1 MTTAVCNCAGV
12 LFSEG
17 EHDAFCATIS
27 PVAEFQVMSS
37 DGSRTYAVQPF
48 GDAPWCMCRDH
59 THRQRICK
67 HIRQLR
73 GEDMTT
79 PNTAIAMRE
88 RYTPAVMDGVT
99 EAVLNGDLKGL
110 PPAVKI
116 EYYNAVCHAVGID
129 PMARPFEYIPVRGG
143 KEKLYWTA
151 VGAFTLGAQYGASI
165 EDDGGQFDGEA
176 YVVRAIARAPGGRM
190 ATNVGRLHI
199 GQLKGQDLEDAKMKA
214 VTKAQRRAFLTLC
227 GVSPAPGI
235 TTDVSSGEII
245 VQPGTID
252 LPSLAPSNAQKLR
265 AAQAV
270 EPEPPPEPDIR
281 ENVVAFID
289 QLGDLLAFQQSD
301 FDGMAMTRNE
311 KRLLMQRGSA
321 LGIRWSIEAS
331 AWEYVKAKCADCG
344 DEMDHPGQL
353 VDGICALCAAEQA
366 GIPATPD
373 EPDDPASGVPAAAEL
388 DDEAAAEAAD
398 QSELLW

>member
-1 MTTAVCNCAGV
+1 
-12 LFSEG
+12 
-17 EHDAFCATIS
+17 
-27 PVAEFQVMSS
+27 
-37 DGSRTYAVQPF
+37 
-48 GDAPWCMCRDH
+48 
-59 THRQRICK
+59 
-67 HIRQLR
+67 
-73 GEDMTT
+73 MTT

-88 RYTPAVMDGVT
+88 RYSTDVMYGVT

-116 EYYNAVCHAVGID
+116 EYYNAVCAAVGID

-252 LPSLAPSNAQKLR
+252 IPSLAPSNAQALR
-265 AAQAV
+265 AAQAADL
-270 EPEPPPEPDIR
+270 PTPPEPDIR
-281 ENVVAFID
+281 DSVSAFIG
-289 QLGDLLAFQQSD
+289 QLDGLPAFQQSD
-301 FDGMAMTRNE
+301 FDGMAMTRPE
-311 KRLLMQRGSA
+311 KRMLMERAEQ
-321 LGIRWSIEAS
+321 LGLNFNKTTDEWF
-331 AWEYVKAKCADCG
+331 YVKPTCADCR
-344 DEMDHPGQL
+344 DPVEHPAQL
-353 VDGICALCAAEQA
+353 TDGICVLCQA
-366 GIPATPD
+366 QPPLQ
-373 EPDDPASGVPAAAEL
+373 PRLPRNRLRRPK
-388 DDEAAAEAAD
+388 
-398 QSELLW
+398 